1 MSEKYET
8 HVKSILAECPDAD
21 PGEIAAAFEKYEKE
35 FFIPPQDAMRSI
47 LRRFKG
53 ETTPTPSSGSSGS
66 SSSSTTKPTRK
77 VSRLSEL
84 KGDDRDIEIEVEIIS
99 HNIRDQTIRGE
110 QKQIAFGLLEDNP
123 WEENGEK
130 NRWEYKD
137 WGPNTNITPGSVV
150 RIEGASVN
158 EYQGKMSLNINQST
172 RIAVVREGTR
182 PVVAPG
188 EPQAISSLPAE
199 GYVCVVGRILASR
212 PDQIHRKDGSGS
224 IDIVRGRMADE
235 TGTIGFLSWEP
246 FEHEV
251 GTLLKI
257 EGAQVRTFR
266 DTPELNFGRTSKIE
280 IYHDKNFADTEALTE
295 QTVLTISELRDGARD
310 VDAVVQITEWA
321 KRSFTRDGEERFLWS
336 GQIADPTG
344 RCRMSAW
351 NELPITEDQL
361 PVTVRLKGVR
371 VRAWQGVPDITVDT
385 TDQVEI
391 LDSPPWDS
399 ELDLKNHTVEVP
411 LNELASGSS
420 RVGISTCAV
429 VVSVREDSGFI
440 LRCTECR
447 RVLRDGTCAEHG
459 PNDGNSDIRLRL
471 AIDDGR
477 SSVSV
482 LINKEGTLSLL
493 GMDES
498 QLKETVNEL
507 GQTAFVQSLRS
518 KMLGRKINASGRT
531 IVDEQGAM
539 LLADGASMVE
549 EDAGL
554 RATEIRAQWRVA

>member
-1 MSEKYET
+1 MSEKYES

-21 PGEIAAAFEKYEKE
+21 PEEIAAAFAKYETE

-53 ETTPTPSSGSSGS
+53 DKTPAPSGSSGSSGS
-66 SSSSTTKPTRK
+66 STAKPTRK

-137 WGPNTNITPGSVV
+137 WGPNSNITPGSVV

-182 PVVAPG
+182 PVTAPG
-188 EPQAISSLPAE
+188 EPQDIESLPSE

-224 IDIVRGRMADE
+224 IDIVRGRIADDS
-235 TGTIGFLSWEP
+235 GTIGFLSWEP

-266 DTPELNFGRTSKIE
+266 DTPELNFGRTTKIE
-280 IYHDKNFADTEALTE
+280 IYHDKNFSDADTLSQ
-295 QTVLTISELRDGARD
+295 QTVLTLSELRDGARD
-310 VDAVVQITEWA
+310 VDAVVQITEWT

-344 RCRMSAW
+344 KCRMSAW
-351 NELPITEDQL
+351 SELPISDDKL
-361 PVTVRLKGVR
+361 PLTVRLKGVR
-371 VRAWQGVPDITVDT
+371 VRAWQGIPDITVDNA
-385 TDQVEI
+385 DQVEF
-391 LDSPPWDS
+391 LDAPPWDS
-399 ELDLKNHTVEVP
+399 ELDLTQHTVEV
-411 LNELASGSS
+411 ELHELSTGAS
-420 RVGISTCAV
+420 RVGVSTAAV

-440 LRCTECR
+440 MRCTECR
-447 RVLRDGTCAEHG
+447 RVLRDGECFEHG
-459 PNDGNSDIRLRL
+459 PNDGSTDIRLRL
-471 AIDDGR
+471 AIDDGQ
-477 SSVSV
+477 SSVSL
-482 LINKEGTLSLL
+482 LINKDATLSLL
-493 GMDES
+493 GITEEEMQTQVSD
-498 QLKETVNEL
+498 L
-507 GQTAFVQSLRS
+507 GQLAFVQSLRS
-518 KMLGRKINASGRT
+518 KMLGRKIKASGRT

-539 LLADGASMVE
+539 MLADSASFVK